1 MCGRPV
7 PILLAWCAL
16 AALIAL
22 DRAALAQGKL
32 DVHYRIVLARVSVGE
47 IKANIELSGSEYR
60 STVDGRARGLLKAL
74 ISGEGEMSVR
84 GAIEDGSLVP
94 VEYNSKLS
102 AEAGT
107 DTVSIVLDHGAVKEF
122 LVTPAPI
129 PNDGG
134 DTTQTIQGVVDPLTA
149 LLLPAPAGQEALSA
163 EACQRTIS
171 VFDGRHRYDLKF
183 ASKRLDKS
191 PEPNRPYSGPVL
203 VCSLAY
209 QPSEPHHSNPL
220 GKYLSEGREMEIAFV
235 LLPGT
240 RVLAPVRFSV
250 ASMIANL
257 AIEVDRFEWM
267 AAPANS
273 AQ

>member
-1 MCGRPV
+1 MRSRPV
-7 PILLAWCAL
+7 PILLACCAL

-47 IKANIELSGSEYR
+47 IKANIELSESEYR
-60 STVDGRARGLLKAL
+60 IAVNGRARGLLKAL
-74 ISGEGEMSVR
+74 ISGEAEMSVR

-94 VEYNSKLS
+94 AEYNSKLS

-107 DTVSIVLDHGAVKEF
+107 DTVSIVLDHGAVKE
-122 LVTPAPI
+122 LYVTPPPI
-129 PNDGG
+129 PNDAG
-134 DTTQTIQGVVDPLTA
+134 DTTQPFQGVVDPLTA
-149 LLLPAPAGQEALSA
+149 LLLPAPAGQELSA
-163 EACQRTIS
+163 DPCQRTIA

-183 ASKRLDKS
+183 AFKRLVKS
-191 PEPNRPYSGPVL
+191 SEPNRPYSGPVL

-209 QPSEPHHSNPL
+209 QPSEPHHPNPL
-220 GKYLSEGREMEIAFV
+220 GKYLSEGREMEIAFI
-235 LLPGT
+235 LLAGS

-250 ASMIANL
+250 ASMIASL
-257 AIEVDRFEWM
+257 AIEVDRFEWTV
-267 AAPANS
+267 APANS